1 MTVMIGIG
9 PHKRSHTAVAL
20 DEHDTVL
27 DELRIDADARQVT
40 RLLGW
45 AAGWPERIW
54 AIENANG
61 LGWLL
66 SRQLLEAGEQV
77 RDVPASL
84 SAQVRKLSS
93 SGHKTDAH
101 DARSTAIAG
110 RHARRLRTVVPDGT
124 PQVLGLILERRWR
137 IVTTRQRVLIGI
149 HEQLVKLIPGGV
161 ARNLSANKTAAA
173 LRKIRPTDP
182 VAAMRRTTIVELLAE
197 LRSLDRK
204 RKTIDAELTRALNDY
219 GTCLTNIDGIG
230 PVAAATIIS
239 IVGDVRRFPNADHFA
254 SFTGTA
260 PVAASSGEVV
270 RYRLNLGGQREMNKV
285 LHIAARVQSNM
296 PNSDGRVYIHRKLA
310 EGKPA
315 PRPPARS
322 SATWPTSSTERCR
335 PISRHEKCPG
345 RTARPRRSGR
355 SRQDTEPGNHQVTS
369 PDQSTVTS
377 ARRDVT
383 RHRATDRCART
394 SPPPGA

>member
-1 MTVMIGIG
+1 MTVMIGID
-9 PHKRSHTAVAL
+9 PHKRSHTAVAI
-20 DEHDTVL
+20 DEHDAVL
-27 DELRIDADARQVT
+27 GELRVDAAEGQVP
-40 RLLGW
+40 RLLAW
-45 AAGWPERIW
+45 AEGWPQRIW

-77 RDVPASL
+77 RDVPAAL
-84 SAQVRKLSS
+84 SAQVRKLSG

-110 RHARRLRTVVPDGT
+110 RHARRLREVIPDGA

-137 IVTTRQRVLIGI
+137 IVSTRQRVLVGI

-161 ARNLSANKTAAA
+161 PRSLSANKTAAT

-182 VAAMRRTTIVELLAE
+182 VGAMRRMTVVELLAE

-204 RKTIDAELTRALNDY
+204 CKTIDAELARALGDY
-219 GTCLTNIDGIG
+219 GTCLTNIAGIG

-239 IVGDVRRFPNADHFA
+239 IVGDVRRFPSADHFA

-285 LHIAARVQSNM
+285 LHVAARVQANM
-296 PNSDGRVYIHRKLA
+296 PNSAGRVYIHRKLA
-310 EGKPA
+310 EGKTRTEA
-315 PRPPARS
+315 ARS
-322 SATWPTSSTERCR
+322 LK
-335 PISRHEKCPG
+335 RHLSNAVYRALQADLAAHEV
-345 RTARPRRSGR
+345 SGED
-355 SRQDTEPGNHQVTS
+355 SQ
-369 PDQSTVTS
+369 
-377 ARRDVT
+377 A
-383 RHRATDRCART
+383 A
-394 SPPPGA
+394 

>member
-1 MTVMIGIG
+1 MTVMIGID

-20 DEHDTVL
+20 DEHDKVL
-27 DELRIDADARQVT
+27 AELRIEAHPRQVE

-45 AAGWPERIW
+45 AECWPSRIW

-66 SRQLLEAGEQV
+66 SRQLLEVGEQV
-77 RDVPASL
+77 RDVPAAL
-84 SAQVRKLSS
+84 SAQVRKLSG
-93 SGHKTDAH
+93 SGHKTDAY

-110 RHARRLRTVVPDGT
+110 RHARRLRPVVPDGA

-137 IVTTRQRVLIGI
+137 IVSTRQRVLVAI

-161 ARNLSANKTAAA
+161 ARNLSADKTAAA

-182 VAAMRRTTIVELLAE
+182 VGAMRRHTIVELLAE

-204 RKTIDAELTRALNDY
+204 RKTIDAELGRALADY
-219 GTCLTNIDGIG
+219 RTCLTSIAGIG

-239 IVGDVRRFPNADHFA
+239 IVGDVRRFPTAGHFA

-270 RYRLNLGGQREMNKV
+270 RHRLNLGGQRQMNKV
-285 LHIAARVQSNM
+285 LHVAAKVQISL
-296 PNSDGRVYIHRKLA
+296 PNSAGRAYVHRKLG
-310 EGKPA
+310 EGKTRA
-315 PRPPARS
+315 EATRS
-322 SATWPTSSTERCR
+322 LK
-335 PISRHEKCPG
+335 RHLSNVVYRALQADVVAHEV
-345 RTARPRRSGR
+345 SGEDN
-355 SRQDTEPGNHQVTS
+355 Q
-369 PDQSTVTS
+369 
-377 ARRDVT
+377 A
-383 RHRATDRCART
+383 A
-394 SPPPGA
+394 